1 MNTAKDAPFVPQTKE
16 TYDDTD
22 LVYVDVE
29 GKKVVGLVEWT
40 PADKPKKL
48 AMPERVEKE
57 GDRPRRGPRETR
69 YYPWGTYRSMKRV
82 YQLEGK
88 VRKSDNSAT
97 LDEVLPKALEQAF
110 WEQ

>member
-1 MNTAKDAPFVPQTKE
+1 MSAKDPVFTPATKE

-29 GKKVVGLVEWT
+29 GKKVVGLVEWM
-40 PADKPKKL
+40 PNEKPKKL

-88 VRKSDNSAT
+88 IRKTDNNAT

-110 WEQ
+110 WE